1 MSIMKFVDAVGD
13 PCPIPV
19 VKTKNAIAELDG
31 SGTVETL
38 VDNEIAVQNLEKMA
52 KQKNYGFFSTKL
64 EEKKYRVVIS
74 VGEGS
79 LEEDKDEP
87 EYQDC
92 AVPVPPRKKRIVAA
106 VGSDVMGHG
115 DDVLGGILIK
125 SFIYALSQQDVL
137 PDTILFYNGGAKLPC
152 FHEDIIKDLQEMQSR
167 GTEVLTCG
175 TCLNHYGIAD
185 QLKVGSVT
193 NMYDIV
199 EKLTSA
205 DLVVKP

>member
-1 MSIMKFVDAVGD
+1 MKFVNALGDA
-13 PCPIPV
+13 CPIPV
-19 VKTKNAIAELDG
+19 VKTKNAIAELGG

-52 KQKNYGFFSTKL
+52 KQKDYGFFSKKL
-64 EEKKYRVVIS
+64 EEGKYRVLIT
-74 VGEGS
+74 VGE
-79 LEEDKDEP
+79 EDVAAEGQEEP
-87 EYQDC
+87 EYENC
-92 AVPVPPRKKRIVAA
+92 AHPVQGRKKRMVVA
-106 VGSDVMGHG
+106 VNSDVMGHG
-115 DDVLGGILIK
+115 DDVLGGLLIK

-152 FHEDIIKDLQEMQSR
+152 FNEDIIKDLKEMQEK
-167 GTEVLTCG
+167 GTEVMTCG

-185 QLKVGSVT
+185 QLKVGTVT

-199 EKLTSA
+199 EKLTTA

>member
-1 MSIMKFVDAVGD
+1 MKFVDAMGD
-13 PCPIPV
+13 ACPIPV
-19 VKTKNAIAELDG
+19 VKTKNAIAELGG

-52 KQKNYGFFSTKL
+52 KQKNYGFFSNKL
-64 EEKKYRVVIS
+64 GEGKYKVIIS
-74 VGEGS
+74 VGE
-79 LEEDKDEP
+79 EDTAAEKQQEEP
-87 EYQDC
+87 EYADC
-92 AVPVPPRKKRIVAA
+92 AIPAKPHKKRVVAA
-106 VGSDVMGHG
+106 VNADVMGRG
-115 DDVLGGILIK
+115 DDVLGGLLIK
-125 SFIYALSQQDVL
+125 SFIYALSQQEAL

-152 FHEDIIKDLQEMQSR
+152 FNEDIIRDLKEMQER

-199 EKLTSA
+199 EKLTTA